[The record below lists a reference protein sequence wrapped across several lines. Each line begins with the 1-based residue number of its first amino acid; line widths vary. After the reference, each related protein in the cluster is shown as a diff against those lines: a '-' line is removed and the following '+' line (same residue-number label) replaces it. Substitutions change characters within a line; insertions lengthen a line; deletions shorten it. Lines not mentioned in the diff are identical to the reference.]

1 MDSTVAT
8 EQLTLLGVFAHPD
21 DEQGVGG
28 SFAKAVREHGAKAYV
43 VSVTSGQAGQISDPA
58 LATPE
63 TLGEVREQEL
73 RAAAA
78 IYGWESPIL
87 LGYQDGQVADLPPG
101 QLRDDL
107 VKIIRQ
113 LKPQVLVTF
122 EKSGI
127 YGHVDH
133 IAVHFET
140 FAAFE
145 KAADSNHRPD
155 LGPAHQVAK
164 LYYVALPRS
173 VIQEITRAMGEE
185 VDFGGDQR
193 TIGVNDLG
201 TPDEEITTV
210 VDVRDLLDLR
220 SAGMFA
226 HKTQFG
232 EEMRKRVEQRR
243 EASDFFGKESFI
255 RAYPAPDPAA
265 TLPDETSI
273 LEGIVVDEK

>member
-28 SFAKAVREHGAKAYV
+28 AFTKAVREHDAKAYV

-63 TLGEVREQEL
+63 NLGEVREQEL
-73 RAAAA
+73 RDAAA
-78 IYGWESPIL
+78 IYGWEPPIL
-87 LGYQDGQVADLPPG
+87 LRYQDGQVADLPPG
-101 QLRDDL
+101 QLRDDI
-107 VKIIRQ
+107 VKIIRD

-122 EKSGI
+122 EKTGI

-145 KAADSNHRPD
+145 KAADPNYRPD
-155 LGPAHQVAK
+155 LGPAHRVAK
-164 LYYVALPRS
+164 FYYVALPRS
-173 VIQEITRAMGEE
+173 VMKGMARAMGEE
-185 VDFGGDQR
+185 MDFGGDQR
-193 TIGVNDLG
+193 TIEIDDIGI
-201 TPDEEITTV
+201 PDEEITTV
-210 VDVRDLLDLR
+210 VDVRDLIDLR
-220 SAGMFA
+220 SAGTFA

-232 EEMRKRVEQRR
+232 EAMKKRIEARR
-243 EASDFFGKESFI
+243 ESNEFFGQETFI
-255 RAYPAPDPAA
+255 RAYPAPEPGA

-273 LEGIVVDEK
+273 LEGIVEE

>member
-1 MDSTVAT
+1 MNSTVAT

-28 SFAKAVREHGAKAYV
+28 AFTKAVREHGAKAYI

-73 RAAAA
+73 RDAVAL
-78 IYGWESPIL
+78 YGWEPPIL
-87 LGYQDGQVADLPPG
+87 LRYQDGQVADLPPG

-122 EKSGI
+122 EKTGV

-145 KAADSNHRPD
+145 KAADPNHRPD

-164 LYYVALPRS
+164 FYYTAMPRS
-173 VIQEITRAMGEE
+173 VMREITRAMGEE
-185 VDFGGDQR
+185 MDFGGDER
-193 TIGVNDLG
+193 TIEIDELG
-201 TPDEEITTV
+201 IPDEEITTL
-210 VDVRDLLDLR
+210 VDVHDLVALR
-220 SAGMFA
+220 SAGMFV

-232 EEMRKRVEQRR
+232 EEMRKRIETRR
-243 EASDFFGKESFI
+243 KSNDFFGQEAFI
-255 RAYPAPDPAA
+255 RAYPAPDPDA
-265 TLPDETSI
+265 TFPDETSI
-273 LEGIVVDEK
+273 LEGIV

>member
-1 MDSTVAT
+1 MNSNGASG
-8 EQLTLLGVFAHPD
+8 ELTLLGVFAHPD

-28 SFAKAVREHGAKAYV
+28 VFTRAVREYGAKAYI

-63 TLGEVREQEL
+63 NLGEVREQEL
-73 RAAAA
+73 RDAVAV
-78 IYGWESPIL
+78 YGWEPPIL
-87 LGYQDGQVADLPPG
+87 LRYPDGGVADLPPG

-107 VKIIRQ
+107 VKIIRE

-122 EKSGI
+122 EKTGI

-145 KAADSNHRPD
+145 AAADPEHRPD

-164 LYYVALPRS
+164 FYYVAMPRS
-173 VIQEITRAMGEE
+173 VMKKIANAIGEE
-185 VDFGGDQR
+185 MDFGGDQR
-193 TIGVNDLG
+193 TIEIDDIG

-210 VDVRDLLDLR
+210 IDIHDLIDLR

-232 EEMRKRVEQRR
+232 EEMKKRIEERR
-243 EASDFFGKESFI
+243 ESNEFFAQESFI
-255 RAYPAPDPAA
+255 RVYPAPAPDAS
-265 TLPDETSI
+265 LPDETSI
-273 LEGIVVDEK
+273 LSGIVDEQ